1 MFTGIPYDTSGGGEG
16 WRLATAEII
25 YRLPDH
31 PSLLQS
37 YIWQNYDLPP
47 DYPALNHF
55 LEFWEENLDGPL
67 HSVRLAHSARLA
79 PARWRHR
86 KFELRLH

>member
-1 MFTGIPYDTSGGGEG
+1 MFTGIPYDTHGSAEG

-37 YIWQNYDLPP
+37 YIWQDYDLLP
-47 DYPALNHF
+47 DYPVLHRF
-55 LEFWEENLDGPL
+55 LDFWRRSLDGQLYSVSVGSVAIIAPPKTRVTGACLSL
-67 HSVRLAHSARLA
+67 H
-79 PARWRHR
+79 
-86 KFELRLH
+86 